1 MAVQLLC
8 LNITRP
14 GVEEWTED
22 IRKNTPLSLRLTLS
36 PIMEETEGQ
45 HNILVTPLTDMLK
58 EEPIKQHRLFS
69 PLVAG
74 ISMAAGQREWETEYQ

>member
-1 MAVQLLC
+1 MD
-8 LNITRP
+8 RRHK
-14 GVEEWTED
+14 E
-22 IRKNTPLSLRLTLS
+22 NTPLSLRLTLS

-45 HNILVTPLTDMLK
+45 QNILVMPLTDMLK

-74 ISMAAGQREWETEYQ
+74 ISMAAGHQEWETDYQ